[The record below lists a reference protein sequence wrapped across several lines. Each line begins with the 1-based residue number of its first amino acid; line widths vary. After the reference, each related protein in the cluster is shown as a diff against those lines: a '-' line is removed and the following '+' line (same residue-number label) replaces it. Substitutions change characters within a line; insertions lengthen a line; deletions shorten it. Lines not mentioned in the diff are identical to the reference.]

1 MIFNHQDQLEGGSAV
16 FNQKKKETF
25 RGIKMSILNL
35 PFLSSKAGL
44 SRRKF
49 IGLMLCAGIS
59 GIFSKSALAAIEELT
74 TTEKSLSLYSPH
86 TKDSFNGI
94 YWRNGKYVKDALKSI
109 NHIMRDFHSN
119 DIKQIDTH
127 LLDLLSAISIKLKS
141 EAPFY
146 VISGYRTPETNA
158 QLRKRGKGAA
168 KNSYHIQGKAVDIRL
183 PGYKTSALRRTAY
196 KLKGGGVG
204 YYPHQRF
211 VHIDVGPLRYW
222 KGA

>member
-1 MIFNHQDQLEGGSAV
+1 
-16 FNQKKKETF
+16 
-25 RGIKMSILNL
+25 
-35 PFLSSKAGL
+35 
-44 SRRKF
+44 
-49 IGLMLCAGIS
+49 MLCAGIS
-59 GIFSKSALAAIEELT
+59 GIFSKSAFAAIEELT

-86 TKDSFNGI
+86 TKDSFNGV
-94 YWRNGKYVKDALKSI
+94 YWRNGKYVNDALKSI
-109 NHIMRDFHSN
+109 NQIMRDFHSN

-141 EAPFY
+141 EEPFY

-183 PGYKTSALRRTAY
+183 PGYKTSALRRTAF

-222 KGA
+222 KGT